1 MQKEEVTHDFQEVD
15 KTSTVVTGPSTS
27 ELAAN
32 EAVPTEEKLGKKQ
45 KEESVDSGGN
55 EEHAPEEKDVEKP
68 ELDAIPEEAHAMQES
83 ESNKE
88 KKDTKPSWNYDSSSS
103 DDDAPEEVGNTSGKQ
118 HTLELY
124 ELRKQAA
131 LATKRRKRKQRVSK
145 TEETLDKN
153 TLQLLANNAEVL
165 SAVTTPADDKPKSK
179 VIHLTSEELN
189 PTQTVEKQVDNFRV
203 VSLSKDL
210 NSNIGKPIS
219 RKILSFQRS
228 HFYGKRSKRV
238 DSGSY
243 VQKLILRTRH

>member
-1 MQKEEVTHDFQEVD
+1 MSRKTSKKNKKVQKDTNPMQKEEVTHDFQEVD

-27 ELAAN
+27 ELAAS

-55 EEHAPEEKDVEKP
+55 EEHATEEKDVEKP

-131 LATKRRKRKQRVSK
+131 LA
-145 TEETLDKN
+145 
-153 TLQLLANNAEVL
+153 
-165 SAVTTPADDKPKSK
+165 
-179 VIHLTSEELN
+179 
-189 PTQTVEKQVDNFRV
+189 
-203 VSLSKDL
+203 
-210 NSNIGKPIS
+210 
-219 RKILSFQRS
+219 
-228 HFYGKRSKRV
+228 
-238 DSGSY
+238 
-243 VQKLILRTRH
+243 